1 METALLEVKNL
12 AIHFQIPGTAG
23 ETTGIAGGEPT
34 GVIKAVDG
42 VSFQV
47 FPGETFGLVGE
58 SGCGKSVTAL
68 SLLKLL
74 PTPPAVLA
82 GGEVIYRPEKKQ
94 PGKDLWQL
102 PHGDLIKLRGREIS
116 LIFQEPMTSLNPVMK
131 IGRQI
136 GEALRIHSPEK
147 ALPAKEL
154 RRQVLE
160 MLARVGIHQ
169 PERAYEAY
177 PHELSGGMRQRAMIA
192 MALIC
197 RPKLVIADEPT
208 TALDVTIQA
217 QILELLKELQVSY
230 NLSLLLITHNLGIIA
245 ETAHRVAVMYMGRI
259 VELAPV
265 KELFHNPLHPYTLGL
280 LASIPRL
287 DREEELKAIPGMIP
301 DPLRLPAGCHFAP
314 RCPRVMEVCHKEYPV
329 SREAAPGHTVAC
341 WLQDK

>member
-12 AIHFQIPGTAG
+12 AVHFQTAG
-23 ETTGIAGGEPT
+23 EPGGAGIAGGVSA

-42 VSFQV
+42 VSFQLL
-47 FPGETFGLVGE
+47 PGETFGLVGE

-74 PTPPAVLA
+74 PTPPAILA
-82 GGEVIYRPEKKQ
+82 GGEVIYRPEKKR

-102 PHGDLIKLRGREIS
+102 PHGDLLKLRGKEIS

-136 GEALRIHSPEK
+136 GEALRIHSAEK
-147 ALPAKEL
+147 TPAVKEI
-154 RRQVLE
+154 RREVLA
-160 MLARVGIHQ
+160 MLTRVGIHH
-169 PERAYEAY
+169 PERAYDAY

-217 QILELLKELQVSY
+217 QILELLKELQASY
-230 NLSLLLITHNLGIIA
+230 HLSLLLITHNLGIIA

-259 VELAPV
+259 VELASV

-280 LASIPRL
+280 FSSIPRL
-287 DREEELKAIPGMIP
+287 DKEEALAAIPGMVP
-301 DPLRLPAGCHFAP
+301 DPLRLPAGCYFAP
-314 RCPRVMEVCHKEYPV
+314 RCPKAMEVCHREYPM
-329 SREAAPGHTVAC
+329 SREVAPGHTVAC
-341 WLQDK
+341 WLQEK

>member
-12 AIHFQIPGTAG
+12 AVHFQIQ
-23 ETTGIAGGEPT
+23 T

-42 VSFQV
+42 VSFQLL
-47 FPGETFGLVGE
+47 PGETFGLVGE

-68 SLLKLL
+68 SILKLL
-74 PTPPAVLA
+74 PTPPAILA
-82 GGEVIYRPEKKQ
+82 GGEIIYRPEQKG
-94 PGKDLWQL
+94 PGKNLWQL
-102 PHGDLIKLRGREIS
+102 SHGELIKLRGKEIS
-116 LIFQEPMTSLNPVMK
+116 MVFQEPMTSLNPVMK

-136 GEALRIHSPEK
+136 GEVLRIHAAEK
-147 ALPAKEL
+147 ALAPEEI
-154 RRQVLE
+154 RREVLA
-160 MLARVGIHQ
+160 MLDRVGIHQ

-217 QILELLKELQVSY
+217 QILELLKELQAAY

-265 KELFHNPLHPYTLGL
+265 KELFRNPLHPYTLGL
-280 LASIPRL
+280 FSSIPRL
-287 DREEELKAIPGMIP
+287 DKEEALAAIPGMVP
-301 DPLRLPAGCHFAP
+301 DPLHLPAGCYFAP
-314 RCPRVMEVCHKEYPV
+314 RCPSAMEVCHREYPV
-329 SREAAPGHTVAC
+329 TREVAPSHTVAC